1 MALVHCC
8 PGHIMPEIRKQGPP
22 LTGREDGGK
31 AHCSEW
37 RRSAVMTPALV
48 QTVQMWGNCTIV
60 YKSVKMT
67 VIRHQFTIKRNF
79 NYVHLKIFPC
89 ILMWVKHS
97 KADESE

>member
-1 MALVHCC
+1 
-8 PGHIMPEIRKQGPP
+8 
-22 LTGREDGGK
+22 
-31 AHCSEW
+31 
-37 RRSAVMTPALV
+37 MTPALV

-89 ILMWVKHS
+89 ILVWVKHS

>member
-8 PGHIMPEIRKQGPP
+8 PGHIMPKMRKQGSP

-31 AHCSEW
+31 AQTEW